1 MTVQE
6 VVFYLLL
13 IDAIG
18 ANLVMFFDQRWY
30 TKHFRWF
37 SRVFPPAR
45 GWAAYYLLLVL
56 WIGWLLFDAG
66 LLTFVN
72 RMGGM

>member
-6 VVFYLLL
+6 IVFYLLL

-18 ANLVMFFDQRWY
+18 ANLVTWFDQRWY
-30 TKHFRWF
+30 TMHFRLF

-45 GWAAYYLLLVL
+45 GWAAYYFLLVL
-56 WIGWLLFDAG
+56 WIGWLLYSTG
-66 LLTFVN
+66 QLTLIT
-72 RMGGM
+72 G